1 MNRMRGQRWGWDVV
15 VGVTMALL
23 STAHAAEPDEVR
35 LSRIRAALVE
45 AAVQSRTQVRSVSW
59 FDAQGALR
67 EHNRFSSE
75 IRLRDVRAADQPVR
89 DAQPRAVAQLLAQAE
104 PIPATTCAAPAARS
118 WLRPTM
124 GLSATLSPGLT
135 AVQRYPAQ
143 LVGQAALAA
152 LRSAPAQ
159 HWRSAPAIDYA
170 RAYDQRLSSAGQ
182 EHVQWWIQ
190 LLVEGLSGSDQVQ
203 DAPALVL
210 RWQVWQRAQPQPW
223 LELRH
228 DVPPARVIVNAATPR
243 TDAFVRQAIAQS
255 AQALAA
261 ELDRRLSCDPQPVRV
276 QFDDNRWTLP
286 AGDLAGVRVGD
297 RILLADARALPQHAL
312 EPGALDAAVLAEV
325 KSVSLFSAELQP
337 VAGPKRSPQSGWV
350 AWPYLY

>member
-1 MNRMRGQRWGWDVV
+1 MKPMRLSLAGRVAWGVLFAS
-15 VGVTMALL
+15 GLNA
-23 STAHAAEPDEVR
+23 AAAAESDELR

-67 EHNRFSSE
+67 EYNRFSSE
-75 IRLRDVRAADQPVR
+75 IRLRDLRPADQSVR
-89 DAQPRAVAQLLAQAE
+89 DAQPRAVAQLVAQAE
-104 PIPATTCAAPAARS
+104 PLPPGLCGAPAAKS
-118 WLRPTM
+118 ALRQVM
-124 GLSATLSPGLT
+124 GVGMALSPGLT

-159 HWRSAPAIDYA
+159 HWRLASAVEYA
-170 RAYDQRLSSAGQ
+170 RVYDQRLSSAGQ
-182 EHVQWWIQ
+182 EHVQWWVQ
-190 LLVEGLSGSDQVQ
+190 LVVDGLSASDQVQ

-228 DVPPARVIVNAATPR
+228 DVPPARVSVNAATPR
-243 TDAFVRQAIAQS
+243 TDAFMRQAIAQS

-261 ELDRRLSCDPQPVRV
+261 ELDRRLSCDPQPVRLQV
-276 QFDDNRWTLP
+276 EEGRWTLG

-297 RILLADARALPQHAL
+297 RVLLADARALPQHAL

-325 KSVSLFSAELQP
+325 KSVSLFAAELQQ
-337 VAGPKRSPQSGWV
+337 VAGPKRTLGSAWV

>member
-1 MNRMRGQRWGWDVV
+1 MNRVRFQRWGRIVIGGWAMCWLS
-15 VGVTMALL
+15 MAH
-23 STAHAAEPDEVR
+23 TAEPDEVR

-59 FDAQGALR
+59 FDTQGALR
-67 EHNRFSSE
+67 EYNRFSSE
-75 IRLRDVRAADQPVR
+75 IRLRDVRVADQPVR
-89 DAQPRAVAQLLAQAE
+89 DAQPRAVAQLVAQAE
-104 PIPATTCAAPAARS
+104 PLPPSLCAAPAARS
-118 WLRPTM
+118 SLRQVM
-124 GLSATLSPGLT
+124 GLSALLSPGLT
-135 AVQRYPAQ
+135 AAQRYPAQ

-159 HWRSAPAIDYA
+159 HWRSAPAVDYA
-170 RAYDQRLSSAGQ
+170 RVYDRRLSSAGQ

-190 LLVEGLSGSDQVQ
+190 LLVEGLSGSDEVQ
-203 DAPALVL
+203 DAPGLVL
-210 RWQVWQRAQPQPW
+210 RWQVWQRGQPQPW

-243 TDAFVRQAIAQS
+243 TDTFVRQAIAQS
-255 AQALAA
+255 VQALTV
-261 ELDRRLSCDPQPVRV
+261 ELDRRLSCDPQPLQV
-276 QFDDNRWTLP
+276 QFDDNRWTFP

-337 VAGPKRSPQSGWV
+337 VAGPKRAPQAGWV